1 MSRYALLFYIQKL
14 CEIINEYR
22 VDESPVKSQC
32 AHPEGPSSGPSVLP
46 KDLPEDWLVQSPCKW
61 SNAVMSSLSPFPPG
75 SRFITCVPGV
85 GKSPMLIYSR
95 PLLPLTVVL

>member
-32 AHPEGPSSGPSVLP
+32 AHQL
-46 KDLPEDWLVQSPCKW
+46 W
-61 SNAVMSSLSPFPPG
+61 SLCTPQGSARGLAGAV
-75 SRFITCVPGV
+75 
-85 GKSPMLIYSR
+85 PMQM
-95 PLLPLTVVL
+95 V